1 MPPCYKIGPMPLD
14 EATKRFLLML
24 QGDLA
29 RLQATDLAHETR
41 GEKLRYDSVSRFG
54 TYEARTGNVA
64 RRLYGELLATFE
76 REEKILKWAWVG
88 RAANNTASAT
98 HVDAMFRE
106 AHARSIPQ
114 LTMSVVGDL
123 KDEDA
128 IALARLGAVF
138 ARAETLHV
146 RDRGDVLEYIGLF
159 ERPRPSEEA
168 KPERFSVPPPP
179 VSAKDPR
186 DRDTPKP
193 ARAIRSIP
201 PIREI
206 AATARPDAR
215 AELDDDEPSPA
226 RASSPPVRPQAQPRP
241 PSVPPQ
247 PKPPRDRESV
257 RKAPSIP
264 PPAAKAPSNPPK
276 APSVPPKAPSVPPP
290 ASRRDAVRPVA
301 NAALTALAQMC
312 EGYKQ
317 ALVVLNVE
325 PGASGEKRRFFVQ
338 LVAIDA
344 DGLLQSLDPPTPLVD
359 AAAVLLESES
369 SLFRKL
375 TARFTPKP
383 DGGATLVV
391 DVA

>member
-1 MPPCYKIGPMPLD
+1 MPLD

-29 RLQATDLAHETR
+29 RLQATDLAHESR

-54 TYEARTGNVA
+54 TYEARTGTIA

-76 REEKILKWAWVG
+76 RDEKILRWAWVG
-88 RAANNTASAT
+88 RPGNNPASAT

-106 AHARSIPQ
+106 AQARSISQ
-114 LTMSVVGDL
+114 LTMSVVGDITD
-123 KDEDA
+123 DEALD
-128 IALARLGAVF
+128 LARLGAVF

-159 ERPRPSEEA
+159 ERPRPSEET

-179 VSAKDPR
+179 VAPKE
-186 DRDTPKP
+186 TPKP

-206 AATARPDAR
+206 AAPARPDAR
-215 AELDDDEPSPA
+215 AEVDDGEPIRPSTPRDPD
-226 RASSPPVRPQAQPRP
+226 RASARPARP
-241 PSVPPQ
+241 PSVPPG
-247 PKPPRDRESV
+247 PKPPRDRGEPV
-257 RKAPSIP
+257 KAPS
-264 PPAAKAPSNPPK
+264 APPPK
-276 APSVPPKAPSVPPP
+276 AASAPPPKAPSVPPP
-290 ASRRDAVRPVA
+290 ASRREAVRPVA
-301 NAALTALAQMC
+301 NAALVALAQMC

-325 PGASGEKRRFFVQ
+325 PGSRGEKRRFFVQ

-344 DGLLQSLDPPTPLVD
+344 DGLLQSLDPPAPLVD

-369 SLFRKL
+369 APFRKL
-375 TARFTPKP
+375 SARVTPKP